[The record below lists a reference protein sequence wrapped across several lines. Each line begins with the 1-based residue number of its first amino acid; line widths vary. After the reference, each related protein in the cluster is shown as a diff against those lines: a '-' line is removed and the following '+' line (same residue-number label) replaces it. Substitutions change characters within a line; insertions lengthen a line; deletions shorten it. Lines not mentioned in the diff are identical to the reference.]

1 MLPKGFLFMVAARA
15 MLAYPD
21 APADTPKSSPTA
33 RSQVGVHVDRAW
45 RDHPDLTAPQ
55 YATLT
60 IAVSKARGGRVTAR
74 LSTLARTLG
83 RTGDRVGEQVSRDL
97 AQLERLGA
105 LSRTRTRRGAGI
117 TDVRIARATGGYDVI
132 PWELIWAVQG
142 GQVKAGVLRTWAVLD
157 QALGA
162 KGRTRDT
169 NSELAAAARVTP
181 RTVSQHLAQLEQIGL
196 ITRGEGP
203 RRMLSRTGLAEP
215 TDDVS
220 ATTGTDAHETEVGSG
235 YDAEVG
241 SMYLTP
247 VTHLTPE
254 SPSSSR
260 SARHQGERASRA
272 TSGRK
277 RPTGGIYAN
286 PEVGQVRDLLEVVRA
301 WRFGPRVRWQA
312 GILSEAR
319 PYLEAGMAPTAV
331 AHALVVRAECE
342 IDEAIELDQPP
353 LAAVREGLRALAIDI
368 RLGQACRQCGRD
380 ASEAGQLELVDGC
393 CDWCTE
399 HVDGSD
405 EIPAEALA
413 AVRASLGLPTEAAPE
428 ATTHSSSED
437 AGGLKSTAPAHPE
450 IDVNTA
456 PEAEQSSP
464 AAAHST
470 TSTIRA
476 VPTTTAD
483 RSSDMTHRH
492 TPECTIEHATWRC
505 YVDHQCRRPECR
517 EAWRIYG
524 ATRNRQIAYGRIAV
538 DHYVTG
544 SHARA
549 HLERLRHD
557 GMTIKQ
563 ISRESSVAPV
573 TISRILDG
581 HRTREST
588 QTKLLAVEPG
598 PREIT
603 GDIPDMAL
611 VNSAGTR
618 RRLRALV
625 VCGWT
630 GSRIAERWGCSATNV
645 NLALRKGEDDP
656 TVAHFAR
663 TVRELYEDLWDQEPP
678 CANRHE
684 EARAVQISTA
694 ALERGWAPP
703 MAWDE
708 ESIDDPDAQPAQWR
722 EVTDLGSGHRRMH
735 LEDLE
740 DCIRWGLDLDGAAER
755 LGVTKDAVEVCAKRA
770 ERPDIPRRLRRNAIA
785 LHHVA

>member
-15 MLAYPD
+15 MSAYPD
-21 APADTPKSSPTA
+21 APADTPRSSPSA
-33 RSQVGVHVDRAW
+33 RSQVGIHVDRAW
-45 RDHPDLTAPQ
+45 RDHPDLTASQ

-60 IAVSKARGGRVTAR
+60 VAISKARGGRVTAR

-83 RTGDRVGEQVSRDL
+83 RTGDRVGEQVGRDL

-105 LSRTRTRRGAGI
+105 LSRSRTRRGAGI
-117 TDVRIARATGGYDVI
+117 TDVRISRAAGGYDVI
-132 PWELIWAVQG
+132 PWELVWAVQA
-142 GQVKAGVLRTWAVLD
+142 GQVTGEVLRTWAVLD

-169 NSELAAAARVTP
+169 NRELADGARVTP
-181 RTVSQHLAQLEQIGL
+181 RTVSRHLAQLEQIGL
-196 ITRGEGP
+196 IARGSGP
-203 RRMLSRTGLAEP
+203 RRLLTRSGVEFSTAK
-215 TDDVS
+215 DVPSQPS
-220 ATTGTDAHETEVGSG
+220 ATHDTEVGSG
-235 YDAEVG
+235 HDTEVG
-241 SMYLTP
+241 SMYLAP
-247 VTHLTPE
+247 VDHLTPDTF
-254 SPSSSR
+254 PTSR
-260 SARHQGERASRA
+260 SARHLGERASRA

-286 PEVGQVRDLLEVVRA
+286 PEVSQVRDLLEVARA

-353 LAAVREGLRALAIDI
+353 LAAARDGLRALAIDI

-380 ASEAGQLELVDGC
+380 ASEADQLELVDGC

-399 HVDGSD
+399 HVAGRE

-413 AVRASLGLPTEAAPE
+413 AVRASLGLPTE
-428 ATTHSSSED
+428 
-437 AGGLKSTAPAHPE
+437 TAP
-450 IDVNTA
+450 A

-464 AAAHST
+464 AAARST

-476 VPTTTAD
+476 VPSTTAD

-492 TPECTIEHATWRC
+492 TPECPIEHATWRC

-517 EAWRIYG
+517 EAWRVYG
-524 ATRNRQIAYGRIAV
+524 ATRNRQIAYGRITV

-544 SHARA
+544 SHAKA
-549 HLERLRHD
+549 HLEQLRTD
-557 GMTIKQ
+557 GMSIKQ
-563 ISRESSVAPV
+563 ISRESGVAPV

-598 PREIT
+598 PCQISDDT
-603 GDIPDMAL
+603 PDMAL

-625 VCGWT
+625 VRGWT
-630 GSRIAERWGCSATNV
+630 GSRIAERMGCTATNI
-645 NLALRKGEDDP
+645 NLALRKSEDDP
-656 TVAHFAR
+656 TVARFAR
-663 TVRELYEDLWDQEPP
+663 TVRDLYEDLWDQEPP
-678 CANRHE
+678 CNNRQE
-684 EARAVQISTA
+684 RARVVQISTA
-694 ALERGWAPP
+694 ARERGWAPP

-708 ESIDDPDAQPAQWR
+708 ESIDDPNAQPAQWQ
-722 EVTDLGSGHRRMH
+722 EVTDLGSGRRRMH
-735 LEDLE
+735 LDDLE
-740 DCIRWGLDLDGAAER
+740 DCARWGLDVDGAAER
-755 LGVTKDAVEVCAKRA
+755 LGVTKDAVETCAKRA
-770 ERPDIPRRLRRNAIA
+770 ERPDILQRLRRNAIA

>member
-1 MLPKGFLFMVAARA
+1 

-21 APADTPKSSPTA
+21 APADTPKSSPFA

-45 RDHPDLTAPQ
+45 RDHPDLTASQ

-60 IAVSKARGGRVTAR
+60 VAVSKARGGRVTAR

-83 RTGDRVGEQVSRDL
+83 RTGDRVGEQVGRDL

-105 LSRTRTRRGAGI
+105 LSRSRTRRGAGI
-117 TDVRIARATGGYDVI
+117 TDVRISRAAGGYDVI
-132 PWELIWAVQG
+132 PWELVWAVQA
-142 GQVKAGVLRTWAVLD
+142 GQVTGEVLRTWAVLD

-169 NSELAAAARVTP
+169 NRELADGARVTP
-181 RTVSQHLAQLEQIGL
+181 RTVSRHLAQLEQIGL
-196 ITRGEGP
+196 IARGSGP
-203 RRMLSRTGLAEP
+203 RRLLTRSGVEFSTAKDASSHP
-215 TDDVS
+215 S
-220 ATTGTDAHETEVGSG
+220 ATHDTEVGSG
-235 YDAEVG
+235 HDTEVG

-247 VTHLTPE
+247 VDHLTPDF
-254 SPSSSR
+254 SSSSR
-260 SARHQGERASRA
+260 SARHQSERARRA

-286 PEVGQVRDLLEVVRA
+286 PEVSQVRDLLEVVRA

-342 IDEAIELDQPP
+342 IDQAIELAQPP
-353 LAAVREGLRALAIDI
+353 LPAAREGLRALAIDI

-380 ASEAGQLELVDGC
+380 AIEAGQLELVDGC

-399 HVDGSD
+399 HVDGS
-405 EIPAEALA
+405 EEVPTEALA
-413 AVRASLGLPTEAAPE
+413 AVRASLGLPTDTAPE
-428 ATTHSSSED
+428 VTSHFSSED
-437 AGGLKSTAPAHPE
+437 AAGLKSTAPTYPE
-450 IDVNTA
+450 IGVNTG
-456 PEAEQSSP
+456 PETEQSSP

-476 VPTTTAD
+476 VPTTTAG

-517 EAWRIYG
+517 EAWRVYG

-549 HLERLRHD
+549 HLEQLRTD

-563 ISRESSVAPV
+563 ISRESGVAPV

-588 QTKLLAVEPG
+588 QAKLLAIEPG
-598 PREIT
+598 RREIT
-603 GDIPDMAL
+603 DETPDMAL

-630 GSRIAERWGCSATNV
+630 GSRIAERLGCSATNV
-645 NLALRKGEDDP
+645 NLALRKGEDDS

-663 TVRELYEDLWDQEPP
+663 TVRDLYEDLWDKEPP

-684 EARAVQISTA
+684 EARLVQISTA

-708 ESIDDPDAQPAQWR
+708 ESIDDPAARPAEWR
-722 EVTDLGSGHRRMH
+722 EVTDLGSSRRRMH
-735 LEDLE
+735 VEDLE
-740 DCIRWGLDLDGAAER
+740 DCIRWGLDVDGAAER
-755 LGVTKDAVEVCAKRA
+755 LGVTKDAVAVCAKRA
-770 ERPDIPRRLRRNAIA
+770 ERTDILQRLRRNAIA

>member
-1 MLPKGFLFMVAARA
+1 MVAATA
-15 MLAYPD
+15 MLAYPVTC
-21 APADTPKSSPTA
+21 ADTPR
-33 RSQVGVHVDRAW
+33 RSEVKNPQVGIHVDRAW
-45 RDHPDLTAPQ
+45 RDHPDVSAQQ

-60 IAVSKARGGRVTAR
+60 VAASKARGGRVTAK

-83 RTGDRVGEQVSRDL
+83 RAGARAGEQVSRDL
-97 AQLERLGA
+97 AQLERVGA
-105 LSRTRTRRGAGI
+105 LSRSRTRRGAGI
-117 TDVRIARATGGYDVI
+117 TDVRIARAAGGYDVI
-132 PWELIWAVQG
+132 PWELVWAVQA
-142 GQVKAGVLRTWAVLD
+142 GQVTGEVLRTWAVLD

-169 NSELAAAARVTP
+169 NSELAAGARVTP
-181 RTVSQHLAQLEQIGL
+181 RTVSRHLAQLEQIGL
-196 ITRGEGP
+196 IARGSGP
-203 RRMLSRTGLAEP
+203 RRLLTRSGVEFSTAKDASSHP
-215 TDDVS
+215 S
-220 ATTGTDAHETEVGSG
+220 ATHDTEVGSG
-235 YDAEVG
+235 HDTEVG

-247 VTHLTPE
+247 VDHLTPD
-254 SPSSSR
+254 SFSSSR
-260 SARHQGERASRA
+260 SARHLGERARRA

-277 RPTGGIYAN
+277 RPMGGIYSA
-286 PEVGQVRDLLEVVRA
+286 PKVSEVRDLLEAVRC

-353 LAAVREGLRALAIDI
+353 LAAAREGLRALAIDI

-399 HVDGSD
+399 HVAGCE
-405 EIPAEALA
+405 EIPAEELA
-413 AVRASLGLPTEAAPE
+413 AVRASLGLPTESSPAVAGVD
-428 ATTHSSSED
+428 SSSIED
-437 AGGLKSTAPAHPE
+437 AGRFNASAETHLE
-450 IDVNTA
+450 IDVSTSA
-456 PEAEQSSP
+456 ELGPSASSDPEQ
-464 AAAHST
+464 AAAPSIST
-470 TSTIRA
+470 VVVAST
-476 VPTTTAD
+476 PPAD
-483 RSSDMTHRH
+483 RSSGMTHRH
-492 TPECTIEHATWRC
+492 TPECTIKHATWRC

-517 EAWRIYG
+517 EAWRVYG

-549 HLERLRHD
+549 HLEQLRTD

-563 ISRESSVAPV
+563 ISRESGVAPV

-588 QTKLLAVEPG
+588 QATLLAIEPG
-598 PREIT
+598 RREIT
-603 GDIPDMAL
+603 DETPDMAL

-630 GSRIAERWGCSATNV
+630 GSRIAERLGCSATNV

-663 TVRELYEDLWDQEPP
+663 TVRDLYEDLWDKEPP

-684 EARAVQISTA
+684 EARLVQISTA

-708 ESIDDPDAQPAQWR
+708 ESIDDPAARPAEWR
-722 EVTDLGSGHRRMH
+722 EVTDLGSSRRRMH
-735 LEDLE
+735 VEDLE
-740 DCIRWGLDLDGAAER
+740 DCIRWGLDVDGAAER
-755 LGVTKDAVEVCAKRA
+755 LGVTKDAVAVCAKRA
-770 ERPDIPRRLRRNAIA
+770 ERTDILQRLRRNAIA